1 MYKKA
6 KSKETQGH
14 VETEDTKTQKK
25 KFIQTQIHTP
35 SQTKVHTDTQ
45 TQEHVKL
52 SHRNKY
58 IAHNPILYSPGYFNI
73 LEYFWER
80 I

>member
-25 KFIQTQIHTP
+25 TFIQTQIHTP
-35 SQTKVHTDTQ
+35 SQTQVHTDTQ
-45 TQEHVKL
+45 TQEHVNVITQKQRQSTQSYPL
-52 SHRNKY
+52 H
-58 IAHNPILYSPGYFNI
+58 PQLF
-73 LEYFWER
+73 
-80 I
+80 